1 MIASVSTSIPLSPRP
16 PQLAQQTAQRLP
28 SYLPAIY
35 REQPFV
41 GQYLWAFEQVLLDLE
56 QQIGDIASVF
66 DPLETREEFLPWLS
80 SWVAFTL
87 RQDLETEQQRQFLA
101 RIIPLYRRRGTLK
114 NLQDLLSIFTT
125 GVPAVVESSDP
136 HHFHVTLRL
145 TRAEPDVLLREISIA
160 HALIDLEK
168 PAHTFYEV
176 DFLFPTMQ
184 IGVTSHIG
192 VDTLLGTIDSV
203 AARGLASTQDSTP
216 ILEGGLPTLSRLAV
230 SASPTASTV
239 GQSKVSQPKVSQPK
253 VSHPKASRPKASHR
267 KTSHPTAS
275 QTEASHSKASH
286 SKAGR
291 PKAASESAAP
301 DVHQAHSAERPAST
315 ARKKS
320 ATKSPSSKSQGQR
333 PRAEAARPKARRRK
347 RDTE

>member
-1 MIASVSTSIPLSPRP
+1 MIASVNISIPLP
-16 PQLAQQTAQRLP
+16 PAAVPQTAERLP

-56 QQIGDIASVF
+56 QQIGDLASIF

-87 RQDLETEQQRQFLA
+87 RQDLDTAQQRQFLA

-125 GVPAVVESSDP
+125 GVPVVVELSDP

-145 TRAEPDVLLREISIA
+145 TPAEPDVLLREISIA

-203 AARGLASTQDSTP
+203 AASVTTSPSESTP
-216 ILEGGLPTLSRLAV
+216 TIEGGLQMLSRPV
-230 SASPTASTV
+230 ESASSTAPTV
-239 GQSKVSQPKVSQPK
+239 GDSKVGEAKIK
-253 VSHPKASRPKASHR
+253 RPKASHT
-267 KTSHPTAS
+267 KTSHQKDSHPTAS
-275 QTEASHSKASH
+275 HPTARQTKASHSKASH
-286 SKAGR
+286 SKA
-291 PKAASESAAP
+291 ASESAAS
-301 DVHQAHSAERPAST
+301 DVHQAHTAERPASP

-320 ATKSPSSKSQGQR
+320 AAKSASSKSQRQR
-333 PRAEAARPKARRRK
+333 PRAEPARPKARRRK

>member
-1 MIASVSTSIPLSPRP
+1 MSPLP
-16 PQLAQQTAQRLP
+16 PLPPLQAHQTAQRLP

-56 QQIGDIASVF
+56 QQIGSIASIF
-66 DPLETREEFLPWLS
+66 DPQETREEFLPWLS

-87 RQDLETEQQRQFLA
+87 RQDLDTEQQRRFLA

-125 GVPAVVESSDP
+125 GVPAIVESSDP
-136 HHFHVTLRL
+136 HHFHATLRH
-145 TRAEPDVLLREISIA
+145 TPAEPDELLREISIA

-168 PAHTFYEV
+168 PAHTFYDV

-192 VDTLLGTIDSV
+192 VDTLLGTI
-203 AARGLASTQDSTP
+203 AAAAATLTSTREATSTIKAGLATP
-216 ILEGGLPTLSRLAV
+216 SHLAA
-230 SASPTASTV
+230 SASPTDSTV
-239 GQSKVSQPKVSQPK
+239 GQAKVAQPK
-253 VSHPKASRPKASHR
+253 VSHPKAS
-267 KTSHPTAS
+267 HPTAS
-275 QTEASHSKASH
+275 ETKASRSKTSHSKTRS
-286 SKAGR
+286 
-291 PKAASESAAP
+291 PKAAAESAAS
-301 DVHQAHSAERPAST
+301 DVHQAHTAERPAPT

-320 ATKSPSSKSQGQR
+320 ASNSASSKSQRQR
-333 PRAEAARPKARRRK
+333 PSAEPARPKTRRRK